1 MGKDNHWS
9 IKSKVL
15 DEMQKRE
22 NDPKKKKNLIKSTT
36 PLTMIRPNSNSSKI
50 LDLSPNNIN
59 TSVITCIKLQHPR
72 LV

>member
-22 NDPKKKKNLIKSTT
+22 NDPKKKK
-36 PLTMIRPNSNSSKI
+36 
-50 LDLSPNNIN
+50 
-59 TSVITCIKLQHPR
+59 KLNKKYDTFDDD
-72 LV
+72 